1 MNILLPEDW
10 QRFVREEVRSGHFS
24 SEAAVIEEV
33 LALLKQREHAR
44 DQQNAANKTGAK
56 PIGEIIDELMKDVPA
71 EVLDR
76 LPVDGAAQHD
86 HHVYG
91 LPKRLMNRA
100 FADTVYRIAQ
110 QLVLVG
116 SRPLVLPM
124 PRRRG
129 SIKFDANLCTE
140 KTAMLDIHSDINS
153 LSNFKRNTPEFLRQ
167 LKETGHPVVLTING
181 KAELVVQD
189 AASYQKLIEIA
200 ERAERMEALQAS
212 IADMRA
218 GKVSPVEDLLA
229 EMRKILAEKQGR

>member
-1 MNILLPEDW
+1 VNVLLPEDW

-91 LPKRLMNRA
+91 LPKRP
-100 FADTVYRIAQ
+100 
-110 QLVLVG
+110 
-116 SRPLVLPM
+116 S
-124 PRRRG
+124 
-129 SIKFDANLCTE
+129 
-140 KTAMLDIHSDINS
+140 
-153 LSNFKRNTPEFLRQ
+153 
-167 LKETGHPVVLTING
+167 
-181 KAELVVQD
+181 
-189 AASYQKLIEIA
+189 
-200 ERAERMEALQAS
+200 
-212 IADMRA
+212 
-218 GKVSPVEDLLA
+218 
-229 EMRKILAEKQGR
+229 